1 MNADVEF
8 TEIETSSDILFND
21 NYITTTESNSNLELR
36 GNADGRIH
44 LNDIHFKGNTL
55 YANRDDSTIP
65 TLEIRADKF
74 VMDSTDSITLPKGT
88 FTLNEDS
95 TANADIRYDTSID
108 PLVGKEGGLQRVSR
122 GIYSNDLQTRVRID
136 SNNNAIYLM

>member
-1 MNADVEF
+1 M
-8 TEIETSSDILFND
+8 IYILKV
-21 NYITTTESNSNLELR
+21 IL
-36 GNADGRIH
+36 
-44 LNDIHFKGNTL
+44 L
-55 YANRDDSTIP
+55 YTNRDDSTIP

-88 FTLNEDS
+88 IPLNEDS

-108 PLVGKEGGLQRVSR
+108 PLVGKEGGLQRVFR

-136 SNNNAIYLM
+136 SNNNAIFLDVNGVNVMEMNSIGETYAQN

>member
-1 MNADVEF
+1 MNNTLSTQGITVNADVEF

-74 VMDSTDSITLPKGT
+74 VMDSTDSITSKGT
-88 FTLNEDS
+88 S
-95 TANADIRYDTSID
+95 H
-108 PLVGKEGGLQRVSR
+108 
-122 GIYSNDLQTRVRID
+122 
-136 SNNNAIYLM
+136 

>member
-8 TEIETSSDILFND
+8 TEIETSSDILFP
-21 NYITTTESNSNLELR
+21 TTTILLPQNPNSNLELR

-44 LNDIHFKGNTL
+44 SNDIHFKGNIRTP
-55 YANRDDSTIP
+55 NRDDSTIP

-88 FTLNEDS
+88 LS
-95 TANADIRYDTSID
+95 H
-108 PLVGKEGGLQRVSR
+108 
-122 GIYSNDLQTRVRID
+122 
-136 SNNNAIYLM
+136 